1 MRETIGILG
10 GTFNPVHI
18 GHIILASYI
27 VQWKYVDRVWLVL
40 SPLNPLKQGADIL
53 PDTIRMEMLE
63 KAVSD
68 IDGVEP
74 CDIELS
80 MPRPSYT
87 IDTLHKL
94 AATYPDKDFKL
105 IIGSD
110 NRLIFDRWRD
120 YDKILAEFGVLVYPR
135 LGYEITEDAKYERM
149 RHVHAPIIEI
159 SSTMIR
165 QGIADGRDM
174 RAFVPKDAYEYITR
188 NNLYKNR

>member
-18 GHIILASYI
+18 GHIALASYM

-53 PDTIRMEMLE
+53 PDAQRMEMLQ
-63 KAVSD
+63 KAARD

-87 IDTLHKL
+87 IDTLRKL
-94 AATYPDKDFKL
+94 AVTFPDKDFKL

-135 LGYEITEDAKYERM
+135 PGYEVTEENKYENM
-149 RHVHAPIIEI
+149 RQVHAPIIEI

-174 RAFVPKDAYEYITR
+174 RAFVPQDAYEYIIL
-188 NNLYKNR
+188 NHLYKN

>member
-18 GHIILASYI
+18 GHIALASYL

-53 PDTIRMEMLE
+53 PDAQRMDMLQ
-63 KAVSD
+63 KAAHD

-87 IDTLHKL
+87 IDTLRKL
-94 AATYPDKDFKL
+94 AATYPDKNFRL

-110 NRLIFDRWRD
+110 NWLIFDRWRD
-120 YDKILAEFGVLVYPR
+120 HNKILAEFGVLVYPR
-135 LGYEITEDAKYERM
+135 SGYEITGDNMHEHM
-149 RHVHAPIIEI
+149 RLVHAPIVEI

-174 RAFVPKDAYEYITR
+174 RAFVPQDAYEYIIR
-188 NNLYKNR
+188 NNLYKN

>member
-18 GHIILASYI
+18 GHIVLASYL
-27 VQWKYVDRVWLVL
+27 VQWKYADRVWLVL
-40 SPLNPLKQGADIL
+40 SPLNPLKQGTEIL
-53 PDTIRMEMLE
+53 PDAQRMEMLE
-63 KAVSD
+63 KAAHD

-87 IDTLHKL
+87 INTLRKL

-110 NRLIFDRWRD
+110 NWLIFDRWRD

-135 LGYEITEDAKYERM
+135 PGYEIPEDKMHERM
-149 RHVHAPIIEI
+149 RQIHAPIVEM

-174 RAFVPKDAYEYITR
+174 RAFVPKDAYEYIIR
-188 NNLYKNR
+188 NNLYKN

>member
-1 MRETIGILG
+1 M
-10 GTFNPVHI
+10 
-18 GHIILASYI
+18 
-27 VQWKYVDRVWLVL
+27 DRVWLVL
-40 SPLNPLKQGADIL
+40 SPLNPLKQGTDIL
-53 PDTIRMEMLE
+53 PDALRMEMLQ
-63 KAVSD
+63 KAARD

-87 IDTLHKL
+87 IDTL
-94 AATYPDKDFKL
+94 

-110 NRLIFDRWRD
+110 NWLIFDRWRD

-135 LGYEITEDAKYERM
+135 PGYEVTEDTKCERM
-149 RHVHAPIIEI
+149 RPVHAPIIEI

-165 QGIADGRDM
+165 HGIADGRDM
-174 RAFVPKDAYEYITR
+174 RAFVPKDTYEYITR

>member
-18 GHIILASYI
+18 GHIVLASFL
-27 VQWKYVDRVWLVL
+27 VQWKYADRVWLVL
-40 SPLNPLKQGADIL
+40 SPLNPLKQGCDIL
-53 PDTIRMEMLE
+53 PDATRMEMLVN
-63 KAVSD
+63 ATRD
-68 IDGVEP
+68 IVGVEP

-87 IDTLHKL
+87 INTLHKL
-94 AATYPDKDFKL
+94 AETYPDKDFKL

-110 NRLIFDRWRD
+110 NWLIFDRWRD
-120 YDKILAEFGVLVYPR
+120 YDKILAEFCVLVYPR
-135 LGYEITEDAKYERM
+135 PGYEITEENMHKRM
-149 RHVHAPIIEI
+149 RQVHAPIIEI

-174 RAFVPKDAYEYITR
+174 RAFVPNGVYECITR
-188 NNLYKNR
+188 NNLYKN